1 MSIGTPSWG
10 AKQTIELELGW
21 IREPGKALRE
31 SKWMGVRTLAVS
43 GLSPSAASRVAGP
56 GYLLCFADENT
67 GCGRLFD

>member
-1 MSIGTPSWG
+1 MVLR
-10 AKQTIELELGW
+10 QTIELELGW

-56 GYLLCFADENT
+56 
-67 GCGRLFD
+67 